1 MAGPKS
7 TFWADVRSPAAR
19 RSVAVMPTG
28 FQNFFERTYEGP
40 AWPAAL
46 LYAAF
51 AVFAGLVALLSGEPA
66 HRLWGTFAAVAYAGA
81 ALACLWR
88 PTRARQAPLA
98 IALTGAVLAPLGW
111 LASTGAAMPE
121 VGVVER
127 SAAML
132 VHHGELYQSAG
143 TLAASH
149 QVYGYDPY
157 LPVMMVFG
165 LPRALFGPSVATDP
179 RLWDGLVFAVLV
191 AVSLWLA
198 GSRSAVR
205 HATLVVASPLIAFP
219 LTVSGN
225 DLPVIGLICLGLSF
239 AGPGRGA
246 GAGSGGGRGAGAR
259 RGGRDESDRVA
270 RAAHCGGAVRRP
282 GRDENRRPLRGDRTG
297 RDGRDRRPHPGHPA
311 GRADPEHHHVPARP
325 DPGGVPGGQPAAR
338 SPARGHRPAGHTAA
352 IALLVTAAC
361 VLAAVLVRRPPR
373 TLAAAGW
380 FLVLA
385 LTVMFALAPATRW
398 GYFVYPLGIGAW
410 LVLSRAGPTVRGLT
424 APRQEPRWLPA
435 WNGRSLQPRRYRG
448 RGSPRGA
455 ARAAAPRCSHPAGPP
470 AG

>member
-1 MAGPKS
+1 
-7 TFWADVRSPAAR
+7 
-19 RSVAVMPTG
+19 MPTG
-28 FQNFFERTYEGP
+28 FQNSFERTYEGP
-40 AWPAAL
+40 AWPPAL
-46 LYAAF
+46 LYVAF
-51 AVFAGLVALLSGEPA
+51 AVFAGLVVLVSGEPA
-66 HRLWGTFAAVAYAGA
+66 HRLWGAFAAVGYAGA
-81 ALACLWR
+81 VVACLWR
-88 PTRARQAPLA
+88 PARDRQAPLA

-179 RLWDGLVFAVLV
+179 RVWDGLVFAVLL

-198 GSRSAVR
+198 GNRSAVR
-205 HATLVVASPLIAFP
+205 YAALVVASPLIAFP

-239 AGPGRGA
+239 AGRAGPVPVPGVAA
-246 GAGSGGGRGAGAR
+246 GLAL
-259 RGGRDESDRVA
+259 
-270 RAAHCGGAVRRP
+270 GGAAAMKATAWPALLIV
-282 GRDENRRPLRGDRTG
+282 GVLFAV
-297 RDGRDRRPHPGHPA
+297 RDGTRTA
-311 GRADPEHHHVPARP
+311 GRFAVTALAVMAVTAGPILAT
-325 DPGGVPGGQPAAR
+325 QPAALIQNTVMFPLGLTR
-338 SPARGHRPAGHTAA
+338 AVSPAASPLPGHLLAATGPAGHTAA

-361 VLAAVLVRRPPR
+361 VLVAVLVRRPPR

-410 LVLSRAGPTVRGLT
+410 LVLGRAGLTVRGLT

-435 WNGRSLQPRRYRG
+435 WNGRSLRPRRYRG

-455 ARAAAPRCSHPAGPP
+455 ARAAAPRRSHPAGPP